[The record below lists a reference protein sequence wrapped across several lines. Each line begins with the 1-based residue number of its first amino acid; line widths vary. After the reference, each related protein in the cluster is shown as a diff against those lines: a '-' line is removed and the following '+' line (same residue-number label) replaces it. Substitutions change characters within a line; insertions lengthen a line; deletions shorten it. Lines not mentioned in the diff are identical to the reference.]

1 MKDTVS
7 KNLLFYKIDT
17 NTYLP
22 LPYAEE
28 GIKAGFPSPAQD
40 YMGEVIDLN
49 KELIKNPA
57 TTFYAKVVGDS
68 MKDEDIKNGDILI
81 VDKSLELKNEDLA
94 VCYIDGEFTLKRVL
108 LESDR
113 VWLVP
118 SNPDYPKIEVTVK
131 NEFIIWGIVT
141 FTIKNNRR
149 RR

>member
-22 LPYAEE
+22 LPYAEN

-108 LESDR
+108 LELDR